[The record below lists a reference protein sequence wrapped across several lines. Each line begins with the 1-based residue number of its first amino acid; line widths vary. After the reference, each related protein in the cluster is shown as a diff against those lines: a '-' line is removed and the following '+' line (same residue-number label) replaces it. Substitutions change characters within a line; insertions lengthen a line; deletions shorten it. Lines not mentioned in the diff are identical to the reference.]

1 MSDVRFC
8 LMKYNKKYNT
18 TIQQKKLRNLEW
30 RKYFFIA
37 FRTTV
42 KPKTSLP
49 LALLHFP
56 VNPGWIL
63 VKRMLEKGKNLR
75 KGRTILTQARL

>member
-1 MSDVRFC
+1 MFDE
-8 LMKYNKKYNT
+8 
-18 TIQQKKLRNLEW
+18 IQQKIQYNNATKKKLRNLEW

-56 VNPGWIL
+56 GNAEWIL
-63 VKRMLEKGKNLR
+63 VKRMLEKGKNLS

>member
-8 LMKYNKKYNT
+8 LMKYNKQYNT
-18 TIQQKKLRNLEW
+18 TKKLRNLEW
-30 RKYFFIA
+30 IKYFFIA

-42 KPKTSLP
+42 KPTTSLP

-56 VNPGWIL
+56 ENPGWIL
-63 VKRMLEKGKNLR
+63 VKRMLEKGKILK